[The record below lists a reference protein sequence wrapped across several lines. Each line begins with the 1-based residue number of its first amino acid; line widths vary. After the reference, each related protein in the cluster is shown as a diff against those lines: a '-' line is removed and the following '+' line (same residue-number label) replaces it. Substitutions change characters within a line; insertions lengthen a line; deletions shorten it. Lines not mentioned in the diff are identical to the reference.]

1 VLQAFNAR
9 GSDITEVT
17 LTGNMPIKEMWD
29 RKIQWKT
36 MDDNMPGFKDNKTD
50 KSQDWTAVKLE
61 KQRIR
66 TFVVSLSESE
76 MFLQ

>member
-1 VLQAFNAR
+1 
-9 GSDITEVT
+9 
-17 LTGNMPIKEMWD
+17 
-29 RKIQWKT
+29 
-36 MDDNMPGFKDNKTD
+36 MDDNKPGFKEAKTD

-66 TFVVSLSESE
+66 TFVISLSEAE